1 VGSIRTWFKKAAKWV
16 LRPFARPFLN
26 RFGAQQAQIDHLT
39 HHLPILLNAISTQNA
54 TAREFERARQTFAA
68 ALADLQ
74 ARMADHESGRAEQE
88 ARLGTFAEQ
97 VNDVASRG
105 EFIRREVMYEARY
118 GSRSRGVEHVEARA
132 IDLSGIDKTKP
143 LRLNLGS
150 GHVPRRGF
158 VNVDSR
164 ELDGVDVVSDVR
176 ALPFE
181 RGSVDEIYSAHLVEH
196 FPLEEL
202 RRVVL
207 PHWLDVL
214 RPGGKLVAVTPDAQ
228 TMIEEAAAGRMT
240 FNDLQRVTFGD
251 QEYDGDFH
259 FAMYTPDSFTGLL
272 SEVGF
277 TGVEI
282 IERGRRNGLCY
293 EFEIQAERPR
303 ANGPAPPGHDSEG

>member
-1 VGSIRTWFKKAAKWV
+1 MGSISAGMKRAAKWV
-16 LRPFARPFLN
+16 LRPFAKPLLN
-26 RFGAQQAQIDHLT
+26 RLREQQYQIDHVT
-39 HHLPILLNAISTQNA
+39 NHLPILLNAISTQNA
-54 TAREFERARQTFAA
+54 TAREFERARKTFDAT
-68 ALADLQ
+68 L
-74 ARMADHESGRAEQE
+74 ADHEARLAEQE
-88 ARLGTFAEQ
+88 ARLG
-97 VNDVASRG
+97 DVAKRG
-105 EFIRREVMYEARY
+105 EFIRREMMYEARY
-118 GSRSRGVEHVEARA
+118 GSGSHGVEHVEPHEV
-132 IDLSGIDKTKP
+132 DLSGIDQTEP

-150 GHVPRRGF
+150 GHVPRVGF

-181 RGSVDEIYSAHLVEH
+181 RGSVDEVYSSHLVEH

-207 PHWLDVL
+207 PHWFEVL

-228 TMIEEAAAGRMT
+228 TMIEEAAAGRIP
-240 FNDLQRVTFGD
+240 FDDLQRVTFGD

-259 FAMYTPDSFTGLL
+259 FAMYTPDSFAGLL

-282 IERGRRNGLCY
+282 VERGRRNGLCY
-293 EFEIQAERPR
+293 EFEIRAERPPS
-303 ANGPAPPGHDSEG
+303 NGSVSPGRDSEG